1 MRAYQIYNVLEGLR
15 DNERTQPV
23 EASDYARGHAT
34 DFRRQDLAHHQP
46 GDRSEAQWEAY
57 YVNNQAN

>member
-1 MRAYQIYNVLEGLR
+1 MRAHQIYDVLEGLR

-23 EASDYARGHAT
+23 EASDYARGYAA

-46 GDRSEAQWEAY
+46 RDRSKAQWEAY
-57 YVNNQAN
+57 HVNNQAN